1 MASSLWYTCD
11 GRVALRD
18 CVVFLIGIIR
28 NAQGLPKSDGGFILP
43 KEPARAITV
52 SR

>member
-18 CVVFLIGIIR
+18 CVVFLIGIDIPEVGYSSLK
-28 NAQGLPKSDGGFILP
+28 NVP
-43 KEPARAITV
+43 
-52 SR
+52 